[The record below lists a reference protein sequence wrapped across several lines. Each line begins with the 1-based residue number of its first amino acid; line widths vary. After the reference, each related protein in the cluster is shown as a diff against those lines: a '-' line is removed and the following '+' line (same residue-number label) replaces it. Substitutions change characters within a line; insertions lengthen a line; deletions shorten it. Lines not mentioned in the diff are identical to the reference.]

1 MYCLFLKRRGKNA
14 VFVVCGLQSCAS
26 RRIFEV
32 GAGFRRARNGRENY
46 FCFTE
51 KRQEKSRQE
60 KSPRARACKNYFFK
74 NGLIALIAAPVLA
87 LSFNI
92 LFKLS
97 LIAFVVLY
105 FVAIFFIS
113 FISAALNC
121 CGQFFKARSIVCG
134 LSSFFVLFC
143 FSTFVVVGEI
153 SSGSGSRLLR
163 LF

>member
-1 MYCLFLKRRGKNA
+1 MPFSSSAACRLALPAVSSRSAPDSVAPVTAGK
-14 VFVVCGLQSCAS
+14 
-26 RRIFEV
+26 II
-32 GAGFRRARNGRENY
+32 

-51 KRQEKSRQE
+51 KRQE

-92 LFKLS
+92 LFILS
-97 LIAFVVLY
+97 LRAFVVLY
-105 FVAIFFIS
+105 CVAIYFIS

>member
-1 MYCLFLKRRGKNA
+1 MGCLFLKRRGKNA
-14 VFVVCGLQSCAS
+14 VFVVCGLQACAS
-26 RRIFEV
+26 RRIFDV
-32 GAGFRRARNGRENY
+32 GAGLRRARNGRENY

-51 KRQEKSRQE
+51 KRQE

-143 FSTFVVVGEI
+143 FSSFVVVGEI